1 MHAAASFDPI
11 KHPRRL
17 ALLRDKHLAQ
27 RTAALAPAL
36 CSSEVAER
44 LGISRAE
51 VEQLAAR
58 HGFAFYHHD
67 ER

>member
-1 MHAAASFDPI
+1 MQPAASFNPT

-17 ALLRDKHLAQ
+17 ALLREQHLAQ
-27 RTAALAPAL
+27 RAAALAPFL
-36 CSSEVAER
+36 RSSAVAER
-44 LGISRAE
+44 LGVRREE